1 MSYLSDDEWE
11 VVKEPLDME
20 GTDNLEHSCLAPGVK
35 CLSPPFSSTAVGS
48 SIFTVCEREA
58 LVLHAQTPAG
68 NTLTLCLFSML

>member
-35 CLSPPFSSTAVGS
+35 RVSP
-48 SIFTVCEREA
+48 
-58 LVLHAQTPAG
+58 
-68 NTLTLCLFSML
+68 TLCYIQFNQCSD